1 MIRMLMLLL
10 LISITVGCGYS
21 PGYRLPRGVQKISVP
36 VFRNETIP
44 FRKDI
49 EFELSRAVKRELQLR
64 SEARLVS
71 AEDADAVLHG
81 TVLEF
86 RQGVLVEGSDGAI
99 QEVGIVVR
107 VGLSLVRQRDQRVLL
122 ERVVEDMASFSSS
135 AGETIAD
142 SRSEA
147 VNEIARRLVAE
158 LEPWYD
164 QKR

>member
-1 MIRMLMLLL
+1 MKRILMLLL
-10 LISITVGCGYS
+10 LSWLVGCGYS

-44 FRKDI
+44 FRRDI
-49 EFELSRAVKRELQLR
+49 EFERELQLR
-64 SEARLVS
+64 SDARLVS
-71 AEDADAVLHG
+71 EQDADAVLRG

-107 VGLSLVRQRDQRVLL
+107 VALSLVRTRDQRVLL

-135 AGETIAD
+135 AGEAIED
-142 SRSEA
+142 SQAEA
-147 VNEIARRLVAE
+147 VGEIARRLVAE

>member
-1 MIRMLMLLL
+1 MIRLLMLLL

-99 QEVGIVVR
+99 QEVGIVVISCTVTIR
-107 VGLSLVRQRDQRVLL
+107 LEVSKTWELPFVLGL
-122 ERVVEDMASFSSS
+122 VEGF
-135 AGETIAD
+135 TI
-142 SRSEA
+142 RSG
-147 VNEIARRLVAE
+147 
-158 LEPWYD
+158 
-164 QKR
+164 Q

>member
-1 MIRMLMLLL
+1 MKCFLKWSLLL
-10 LISITVGCGYS
+10 CCVIGCGYS
-21 PGYRLPRGVQKISVP
+21 PGYRLPRGVQEIAVP

-44 FRKDI
+44 FRRNI
-49 EFELSRAVKRELQLR
+49 EFDLSRAVKRELQLR

-71 AEDADAVLHG
+71 EDSADAVLRG

-86 RQGVLVEGSDGAI
+86 RQGVLVESSNGAI
-99 QEVGIVVR
+99 EEVGIVVR
-107 VGLSLVRQRDQRVLL
+107 VGLQLVRTRDQRVLL

-135 AGETIAD
+135 AGETIED
-142 SRSEA
+142 SRAEA
-147 VNEIARRLVAE
+147 VQEIARRLVAE